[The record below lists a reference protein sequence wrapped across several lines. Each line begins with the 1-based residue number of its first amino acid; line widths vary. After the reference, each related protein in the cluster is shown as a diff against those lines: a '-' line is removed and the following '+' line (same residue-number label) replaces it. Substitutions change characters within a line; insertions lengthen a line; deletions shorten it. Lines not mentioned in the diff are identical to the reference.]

1 MGFFKIHR
9 FMRLVPVLLV
19 GIVLLTLPACQ
30 TLREVSALRDVQFRL
45 DAARNVSL
53 AGVSLDRVQR
63 YEDLTVVD
71 VLRLT
76 NAATQRRMPLE
87 FTLMVGASNPTMN
100 PAARVIAFDWTLL
113 LENRETISGRFNEEV
128 YIPSGATRQIPLTI
142 SLDLVQFFGN
152 NLQEL
157 ADLGLAIAGEQG
169 VTSRIALRATPTL
182 QTPIGPVRYP
192 EPIMIV
198 NRQIGR

>member
-1 MGFFKIHR
+1 MGFLKIHR
-9 FMRLVPVLLV
+9 FTRLLPVLLA
-19 GIVLLTLPACQ
+19 GIVLLTLPSCQ

-45 DAARNVSL
+45 DAARNVAL

-76 NAATQRRMPLE
+76 NAASQRRMPLE

-100 PAARVIAFDWTLL
+100 PAARVVAFDWTLL

-128 YIPSGATRQIPLTI
+128 YIPSGATRQIPLAI

-152 NLQEL
+152 NLREL
-157 ADLGLAIAGEQG
+157 ADLGLAIAGEEG

-198 NRQIGR
+198 NRQVGR